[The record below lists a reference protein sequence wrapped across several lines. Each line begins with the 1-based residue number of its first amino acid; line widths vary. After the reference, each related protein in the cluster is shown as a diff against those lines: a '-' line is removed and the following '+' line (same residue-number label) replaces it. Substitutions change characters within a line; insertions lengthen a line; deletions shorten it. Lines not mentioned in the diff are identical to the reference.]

1 MSSNLEGW
9 SSALADL
16 DLVLLDSF
24 FLLIDLKDLISSSM
38 AYSADF
44 GTALSAKGI
53 PDGSRYV
60 LIYGKSCLPG
70 T

>member
-16 DLVLLDSF
+16 DLVLLDSS
-24 FLLIDLKDLISSSM
+24 FLLIDLEDLISSSM
-38 AYSADF
+38 ADSADF
-44 GTALSAKGI
+44 GTALSAEGI

-60 LIYGKSCLPG
+60 LIHGKSCLPG